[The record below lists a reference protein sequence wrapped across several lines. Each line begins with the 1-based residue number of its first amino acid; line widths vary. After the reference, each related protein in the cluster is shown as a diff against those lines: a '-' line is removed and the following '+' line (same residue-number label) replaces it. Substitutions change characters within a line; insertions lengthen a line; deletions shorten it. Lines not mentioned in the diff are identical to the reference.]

1 MKRSAPLKRTGFGRR
16 APPPRQPVLLVPV
29 KGGPRGV
36 YAPASEVV
44 VAVPKGPS
52 ARPGKGA
59 PTREESAWMAS
70 IVALGCIAC
79 LLDGVPP
86 RPTAVHHIL
95 RGGRRMGHLFTLPLC
110 DPGHHQGGEQ
120 FGLISRHPWK
130 ARFEERYGA
139 EMDLLALVQR
149 RVAERK
155 EMGTL

>member
-1 MKRSAPLKRTGFGRR
+1 MNRGGFARR

-44 VAVPKGPS
+44 VAVPKATA

-59 PTREESAWMAS
+59 PTVEEARWMAS
-70 IVALGCIAC
+70 IVTLGCIAC
-79 LLDGVPP
+79 LLDGMLP

-139 EMDLLALVQR
+139 EMDLLVVVQQ
-149 RVAERK
+149 RVLQLKER
-155 EMGTL
+155 GTL